1 MSCHAELNCSRELL
15 RNKNEREFRWNVEQH
30 FRWRRIATSAH
41 PHIDRKINK
50 IGQLKERFNESTIIH
65 KTDQQI
71 DINTNQANYN
81 LVFWHFFLYFWC
93 SFTKKLYREMRMFCC
108 AGDII
113 SILLGWRE
121 VESRMWYLYVCD
133 SFYCWLAT
141 SESFNLN
148 QTHGKKF
155 HWQIMSA
162 VLLRLIQ
169 SSIRQ
174 Q

>member
-93 SFTKKLYREMRMFCC
+93 SYHEK
-108 AGDII
+108 AI
-113 SILLGWRE
+113 SR
-121 VESRMWYLYVCD
+121 D
-133 SFYCWLAT
+133 A
-141 SESFNLN
+141 N
-148 QTHGKKF
+148 
-155 HWQIMSA
+155 
-162 VLLRLIQ
+162 VLLCRWHYFDFVRLKGGREQNVIFICMWQ
-169 SSIRQ
+169 FLLLVGYIRVF
-174 Q
+174 